1 MHHSIVNVDDDNVN
15 VSGDQLCPKQVGGAC
30 CSALYKPWWWW
41 WCEDVDDDDDD
52 DDNDDDD
59 DDNDDDDVFGVKKQV
74 GGRVPSQLTS
84 LTLQPTL

>member
-1 MHHSIVNVDDDNVN
+1 MGNTEEMHDSWRGWGKYDDCNKDDNDDDCN
-15 VSGDQLCPKQVGGAC
+15 K
-30 CSALYKPWWWW
+30 
-41 WCEDVDDDDDD
+41 